1 MIDPTWK
8 RKYWE
13 LIARHEILVQKRG
26 DGEFDADEW
35 CGLMLELKANGMYSL
50 AEDVKKELEQ
60 STINI

>member
-13 LIARHEILVQKRG
+13 LIARHEILVQKRA

-35 CGLMLELKANGMYSL
+35 RGLMVELRANGMYSL
-50 AEDVKKELEQ
+50 AEDVKSQL
-60 STINI
+60 TINI

>member
-13 LIARHEILVQKRG
+13 LIARHEILVQKRA
-26 DGEFDADEW
+26 DGIVDADEW
-35 CGLMLELKANGMYSL
+35 RGLMLELKANGMYSL

-60 STINI
+60 LTINI